1 MKLLYVIWKEM
12 EGSML
17 NIKENQELNVTNILS
32 FRGKIKQ
39 SELEGI
45 GKEMESYI
53 YNSGARKSGTPITA
67 TYGVEGNTIDME
79 ILMPIDR
86 GIASTDRFVF
96 KNQIKIVNAVKA
108 LYKGHPMGL
117 QKACN
122 QLNEYIMQHGLQP
135 ITVGYNVT
143 KEMDMLNLDNTQIDV
158 FVGIS
163 PNIL

>member
-1 MKLLYVIWKEM
+1 
-12 EGSML
+12 ML
-17 NIKENQELNVTNILS
+17 EIKENQELNVTNILS

-45 GKEMESYI
+45 GKEMECYI
-53 YNSGARKSGTPITA
+53 HSSGAKKSETPITA
-67 TYGVEGNTIDME
+67 TYGVEGDTFEME

-86 GIASTDRFVF
+86 SIASTDRFVF
-96 KNQIKIVNAVKA
+96 KNQIKIVNAVTA
-108 LYKGHPMGL
+108 SYKGHPMGL
-117 QKACN
+117 QEACN
-122 QLNEYIMQHGLQP
+122 ELNQYITEHRLQP